1 MTSLVSGITRGLR
14 AVRWYVGSVMGD
26 RDYER
31 FVAHQR
37 RAHPAAPVPGEKEFW
52 RRRWAEQ
59 DAQPNAR
66 CC

>member
-1 MTSLVSGITRGLR
+1 MTGVAAGLARGAR
-14 AVRWYVGSVMGD
+14 AVHWYVTSVMGD

-37 RAHPAAPVPGEKEFW
+37 RAHPGRAVPSEKEFW
-52 RRRWAEQ
+52 RQRWAEQ
-59 DAQPNAR
+59 DANPGAR

>member
-1 MTSLVSGITRGLR
+1 MTGVAAGLVRGAR
-14 AVRWYVGSVMGD
+14 AVHWYVTSVMGD

-37 RAHPAAPVPGEKEFW
+37 RTHPGLAVPSEKEFW
-52 RRRWAEQ
+52 RQRWAEQ
-59 DAQPNAR
+59 DANPGAR

>member
-1 MTSLVSGITRGLR
+1 MTAIVAGLARGAR
-14 AVRWYVGSVMGD
+14 AVHWYVTTVMGD

-37 RAHPAAPVPGEKEFW
+37 RAHPGAPVPSEKEFW
-52 RRRWAEQ
+52 RLRWAEQ
-59 DAQPNAR
+59 DANPGAR